1 MSQPRP
7 PSNNPYR
14 PQHRSHHHLI
24 PGGPAGAALTYGLG
38 KAPRHPKVLL
48 LEAGGLNDDKDLRVD
63 GQRWQ
68 TLLKEGM
75 NWGYKTAP
83 QEEAN
88 GREIDYSRGR
98 GVGGSS
104 AINFGVWSKGAR
116 DDYDE
121 WASVVGDK
129 AFAWDRIKER
139 FKSLETFHPDLP
151 ANILGRTKYAAP
163 KAVDHGSSGP
173 LHVGYAAEWEEDV
186 VPLIELYEQAG
197 FPVNP
202 DHNSGNPLGISALI
216 SSAHGGL
223 RTTARDLLEQLSPD
237 NVTIVTESPVQ
248 RVILDDNKKAVGVE
262 SNGRTFTATK
272 EVILSAG
279 ALDTPRILMHS
290 GIGPAAQL
298 EKFNIP
304 VVLDVPAVG
313 QGLRDHEF
321 CPLVYSRT
329 DESTAG
335 RAAFYNDPSKM
346 DAALE
351 QWKKDGTGPWAK
363 FACQSAIGFFKLDDT
378 LVKSDE
384 FLSLPAEEQDFL
396 RRETVPHYEIFSH
409 FPIHWFTP
417 GGFPPGVNYSCL
429 LVFLYNSQA
438 KGEVTLQSEDPT
450 CH

>member
-1 MSQPRP
+1 
-7 PSNNPYR
+7 
-14 PQHRSHHHLI
+14 
-24 PGGPAGAALTYGLG
+24 
-38 KAPRHPKVLL
+38 
-48 LEAGGLNDDKDLRVD
+48 
-63 GQRWQ
+63 
-68 TLLKEGM
+68 
-75 NWGYKTAP
+75 
-83 QEEAN
+83 
-88 GREIDYSRGR
+88 
-98 GVGGSS
+98 
-104 AINFGVWSKGAR
+104 
-116 DDYDE
+116 
-121 WASVVGDK
+121 
-129 AFAWDRIKER
+129 
-139 FKSLETFHPDLP
+139 LP

-237 NVTIVTESPVQ
+237 NVTILTESPVQ

-438 KGEVTLQSEDPT
+438 KGEVILQSEDPNVPLRFDPKFLST
-450 CH
+450 PFDRRVAIDSLRDALKLVNYPAFAKDTTGTLAGPASESDEDLLAYWRSTISSSWHMTGTTKMGTGNDAVVDSDFCVKGIGNLRIADMGVVPVLPSCHTQAVACKLSLSVFPVPFPA